1 MGVHKCFL
9 KGIGVTKPSAIKAY
23 HPHNDGIQIKGD
35 EVRPDFSK
43 DWSKNTSWHTHLIQ
57 YIKHNIRSCHP
68 IVSQELLAS
77 KMDEDILKHLHE
89 IFKYYAAEY
98 CSANKISLTTGKVK
112 GKVDSWVARREARK
126 RAVRFS

>member
-1 MGVHKCFL
+1 MGVRKCFL

-43 DWSKNTSWHTHLIQ
+43 DWSENASWHTHLIQ

-77 KMDEDILKHLHE
+77 KTDEDILKRLHE
-89 IFKYYAAEY
+89 NFKYYAAEY
-98 CSANKISLTTGKVK
+98 RSANKISLTTGKVK
-112 GKVDSWVARREARK
+112 GKVDSRVARREARK